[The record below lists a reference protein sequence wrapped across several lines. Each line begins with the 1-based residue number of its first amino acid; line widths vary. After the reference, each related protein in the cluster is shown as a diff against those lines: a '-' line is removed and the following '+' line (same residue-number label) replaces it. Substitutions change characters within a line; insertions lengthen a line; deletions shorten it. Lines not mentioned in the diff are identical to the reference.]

1 MGAGARHGRGVVVS
15 GGADAIAGWG
25 KWGRRPISRSMRMR
39 PTPIVRV
46 SRSMG
51 WCCASHHLHPS
62 FASRVRWACALPA
75 PAPPVVRVS
84 RSMGV
89 CCASHHLHLSL
100 ASADR
105 WGCALP
111 ATTSTLRSRLA
122 IDGGVLCQPPAPPV
136 VHVSHSMG
144 VCCASHQPHPSFA
157 SRVRWGCAVRATT
170 STFRWHL
177 LIDGGVLCQPPA
189 PPVVRVWRSMG
200 VCCASHQ
207 LHLSFAS
214 RDRWGCA
221 VRATTSTLRL
231 HLPID
236 GGVLCQPPPPPV
248 VRISRSM
255 GVSCASIVRV
265 SRSMRVCF
273 ASHQLHPSRSMGV
286 SCASHHLPSFASGA
300 RWMFALPAISS
311 SRRSRLAF
319 DGGVLC
325 RPSPPPVVRWV
336 CYGFLSFA
344 SRVLCGCGMPL
355 STSTR
360 RSRPTRRVHPV
371 RG

>member
-1 MGAGARHGRGVVVS
+1 MQAGGS
-15 GGADAIAGWG
+15 GDGG
-25 KWGRRPISRSMRMR
+25 PSRDRC
-39 PTPIVRV
+39 
-46 SRSMG
+46 G
-51 WCCASHHLHPS
+51 CGQHLS
-62 FASRVRWACALPA
+62 FASRVRWGGAAPVTTSTHRSRLAFDGHVLCQP

-111 ATTSTLRSRLA
+111 ATTSTFVRVSRL
-122 IDGGVLCQPPAPPV
+122 
-136 VHVSHSMG
+136 MG
-144 VCCASHQPHPSFA
+144 VCFASHQPHPSFT
-157 SRVRWGCAVRATT
+157 SGVRWGCAVPATS
-170 STFRWHL
+170 STFHSRL
-177 LIDGGVLCQPPA
+177 PIN
-189 PPVVRVWRSMG
+189 G
-200 VCCASHQ
+200 VCFASHQ

-248 VRISRSM
+248 VRVSRSM
-255 GVSCASIVRV
+255 GVSCASIV
-265 SRSMRVCF
+265 
-273 ASHQLHPSRSMGV
+273 
-286 SCASHHLPSFASGA
+286 
-300 RWMFALPAISS
+300 
-311 SRRSRLAF
+311 
-319 DGGVLC
+319 
-325 RPSPPPVVRWV
+325 
-336 CYGFLSFA
+336 
-344 SRVLCGCGMPL
+344 RVLCGCGMPL